1 MTFISIVIIIIIIYF
16 IYNCYLEDYS
26 KLKWYVGTTF
36 SREAENV
43 TELDSCYLKSL
54 SFSNNNSNKCHYV
67 IHIFTHLHV
76 ALIILRLKA

>member
-1 MTFISIVIIIIIIYF
+1 MTFISIVIIIIYF

-54 SFSNNNSNKCHYV
+54 SFSNNNSNKCHCHPHFHSPSCCV
-67 IHIFTHLHV
+67 NH
-76 ALIILRLKA
+76 LKA

>member
-1 MTFISIVIIIIIIYF
+1 MTFISIVIVIIIIYF

-43 TELDSCYLKSL
+43 TELDSCYLRACHFPIIIPISVIM
-54 SFSNNNSNKCHYV
+54 SSTFS
-67 IHIFTHLHV
+67 I
-76 ALIILRLKA
+76 